1 MPYADVNGLHLY
13 YEEHGEG
20 PPLVRSVEVAR
31 HAGRPLHLRP
41 GEVLFREGEEAR
53 DVFILLSGE
62 VEIAAHGHVIETVRP
77 GDGLGILSMID
88 GQPRSATA
96 TASSNCDIAALDARV
111 FRFLVE
117 STPGFVWF
125 VMGELA
131 QRLRATN
138 AAL

>member
-1 MPYADVNGLHLY
+1 MPRMTITELAAQDY
-13 YEEHGEG
+13 
-20 PPLVRSVEVAR
+20 REVAR
-31 HAGRPLHLRP
+31 HAGRVVALGP
-41 GEVLFREGEEAR
+41 GEALFREGEPAR
-53 DVFILLSGE
+53 EVFVLLSGAIT
-62 VEIAAHGHVIETVRP
+62 VAARGRSIETVQP
-77 GDGLGILSMID
+77 GDGLGIVSVLD
-88 GQPRSATA
+88 GQPRTATA
-96 TASSNCDIAALDARV
+96 TADLASEVAVIDAKT

>member
-1 MPYADVNGLHLY
+1 MTLAELAARDYRDM
-13 YEEHGEG
+13 
-20 PPLVRSVEVAR
+20 AR
-31 HAGRPLHLRP
+31 HAGRLLRLRP
-41 GEVLFREGEEAR
+41 DEILFREGEDAR
-53 DVFILLSGE
+53 DAYVLLVGQIQ
-62 VEIAAHGHVIETVRP
+62 IASHGHAIETVQE
-77 GDGLGILSMID
+77 GDGLGILSMLD

-96 TASSNCDIAALDARV
+96 TAATECEIAALDART